1 MAILNGQLNND
12 NMRGYATDDTLSSGL
27 GDDSLFGMAGHDV
40 MDAGSGSDYLYGG
53 DGNDQMQGGAGVD
66 TLYGEHQNDTLDGGL
81 GDDALYGGNGAD
93 TYLFGRGSGR
103 DTIYNSDA
111 DAVGAQV
118 DRVLVGANISPAQLI
133 IYRSNDDL
141 ILRVSDSNDQV
152 LVSGYFYLNGT
163 STNVVE
169 QIQFQN
175 GTIWDYAYVSSHISP
190 TPTGGTVNGTAAN
203 NVMTGGAGVDSL
215 YGNEGNDTL
224 SGLSGH
230 DTLYG
235 GAGIDV
241 INGGLGDDTLGGG
254 DGADTYLFG
263 RDSGRDSIS
272 NTDLDALGVNADKIV
287 FDATV
292 LPSDVRAY
300 RVYQDL
306 MLAINNTDDR
316 ITITGFFN
324 SDATTSAVVESVV
337 FNNGTIWDIATLK
350 ALVQVGT
357 DEIDQLVGYGNTADH
372 FAGRA
377 GNDTLDGQGG
387 DDFLRGGLGNDSML
401 GQQGHDAIN
410 GGVGADYLYGHQGDD
425 ALSGGSGND
434 NLNGQEGNDLLNGG
448 LGNDQLSGGDG
459 ADRYV
464 LARGGSSDTI
474 NNSDADALGVNAD
487 RIVVDL
493 GILPT
498 DVVLR
503 RSGND
508 LLVVINGTDDQLTVS
523 GYFVSD
529 ATTAN
534 AIEYI
539 EFLQNGTLW
548 DIATVKT
555 LVQQGSIGADNLQ
568 GYAMADV
575 INGGLSDDT
584 ITGQNG
590 ADQLRGDQGN
600 DSLSGNQG
608 DDQLSGG
615 VGNDYLYGNEG
626 NDTLDGGVG
635 DDQLQGNDG
644 ADTYLFG
651 IGSGKDT
658 INNTDSDAV
667 GVNADKILLGAG
679 ISTADVSLQR
689 AGDSLQL
696 VLVNH
701 DDVLSVSSFFFNDA
715 TNSYALESIQFA
727 DGTVWDIAEIKNQV
741 LRNTVYNNSIVG
753 FASNDFIL
761 GDDGANDTINGRA
774 GNDQVSGGYGTD
786 SLSGEQGN
794 DVLLGDLHNDSLY
807 GGDGNDVLDGGAG
820 DDFLQGNNGADL
832 YFFDRGMGRDAI
844 NNSDADAL
852 GVNADKIVLGTGAT
866 PVLPTDITVRQSG
879 NDLKIYIN
887 NSSDVLTVSAYFSSN
902 GTTSYTVE
910 TLEFSNGVQWSYATV
925 VANLSAAPTSQNLTG
940 TSGSEALNAGAG
952 DDQLYGLGGNDQLN
966 GNIGNDSLYGDTGN
980 DTLAGGTGD
989 DSLSGGAGADTY
1001 VFARDMGR
1009 DIINNT
1015 DNDGSVDVLN
1025 MGAIDPSEVLARR
1038 SSDDLWLE
1046 LAHSSDRVVISGY
1059 FNSDASTPYVV
1070 DQIVFA
1076 NGTVWTANQ
1085 IKTQVLAATNQ
1096 AETLIGYATA
1106 DTMDGAAGDD
1116 YLYGRAGQDVL
1127 SGGLGNDYV
1136 SGEQDHDT
1144 LSGGLGND
1152 SLTGGDGNDTLS
1164 GDIGDDQ
1171 LSGGNGADTYRF
1183 GLGQGK
1189 DTISNSD
1196 ADAVG
1201 VNLDRVLF
1209 DAGISSSQITV
1220 RRSNSD
1226 LVLSI
1231 NNTDE
1236 SITLS
1241 SYFLN
1246 DATSSYVVEQ
1256 IVFADGTIWDINTI
1270 KAKVLQGT
1278 DEAES
1283 LTGFATADVISGGA
1297 GVDYL
1302 YGAAEADQLDGGT
1315 GNDTLYGGLGN
1326 DSVFGGDGAD
1336 ALNGDDGDDVLSG
1349 GIGQDT
1355 LAGGKGADT
1364 YLFGRLSNQDTIYNN
1379 DSDAIGV
1386 SSDRIVLDAGISS
1399 TDLNL
1404 QRSGDDL
1411 LIAIAGTNA
1420 ELRVSSYFS
1429 QDGNSVFV
1437 VEQIVFADG
1446 TIWGVEDVKS
1456 RINSSFSPIEAD
1468 LLYIN
1473 QHYTLADDELAG
1485 QLIGSAH
1492 LNLTGNNANN
1502 SLMGNDGNNLLD
1514 GGFGNDLMRG
1524 GLGDDTYIHS
1534 QSGDVVEELA
1544 NQGTDKVISKLSYI
1558 LGANIEQ
1565 LELTGNAV
1573 ISGTGNTLDNVITG
1587 NSANNTLNGRDG
1599 NDTLYGGDGLDSLY
1613 GGTGTDTLEGGA
1625 GNDFLDGGTSADI
1638 MRGGLGDDT
1647 YVRSTP
1653 GDVIEELFN
1662 QGIDTV
1668 QTAATYSLGSNL
1680 ENVLLT
1686 GNLAINAT
1694 GNVGVNTLT
1703 GNSAINT
1710 LNGKSGDDYLYGGGD
1725 NDILIGELGNDY
1737 LDGGVGSDTLQGGAG
1752 NDTYVRNNSGDV
1764 ITELANEGTD
1774 TVLTTLSYSL
1784 GAEIEH
1790 ATLTGANV
1798 SNLIGQAKDNQLTG
1812 NQAANTLDG
1821 QGGLDVLT
1829 GGLGNDTYLLK
1840 RGYAADRIVENDAT
1854 VNNLDI
1860 VQFGVDIAA
1869 DQLWLRRVG
1878 NDLHVSV
1885 IGTADQITV
1894 QNWYLGNAYHTEQL
1908 KSGNGKTL
1916 SDANVQNLVNAM
1928 AGMTPPPMGQTNL
1941 TAAQHAQLDGVIA
1954 ANWL

>member
-1 MAILNGQLNND
+1 MATLHGQVNND
-12 NMRGYATDDTLSSGL
+12 TLRGYASDDVLSAGL
-27 GDDSLFGMAGHDV
+27 GDDTLFGVAGHDV
-40 MDAGSGSDYLYGG
+40 MDAGGGSDYLYGG
-53 DGNDQMQGGAGVD
+53 DGNDQLQGGAGVD
-66 TLYGEHQNDTLDGGL
+66 TLYGDNQNDTLDGGL

-93 TYLFGRGSGR
+93 TYVFGRGSGR
-103 DTIYNSDA
+103 DTIYNSDV
-111 DAVGAQV
+111 DAVGVQV

-133 IYRSNDDL
+133 IYRSSDDL
-141 ILRVSDSNDQV
+141 ILRLSDSNDQV
-152 LVSGYFYLNGT
+152 LISGYFYLNGT

-190 TPTGGTVNGTAAN
+190 TPTGGTVNGTATN

-263 RDSGRDSIS
+263 RHGGRDSIS

-292 LPSDVRAY
+292 LPADVRAY
-300 RVYQDL
+300 RLYQDL
-306 MLAINNTDDR
+306 ILAINNTDDR

-337 FNNGTIWDIATLK
+337 FDNGTIWDIATLK

-357 DEIDQLVGYGNTADH
+357 DEMDQLVGYGNTADH

-377 GNDTLDGQGG
+377 GNDSLDGQGG
-387 DDFLRGGLGNDSML
+387 DDFLRGGLGNDSVL
-401 GQQGHDAIN
+401 GQQGHDALN
-410 GGVGADYLYGHQGDD
+410 GGVGVDSLYGHQGDD

-434 NLNGQEGNDLLNGG
+434 NLIGQEGNDLLRGG

-464 LARGGSSDTI
+464 LARGGNSDTI
-474 NNSDADALGVNAD
+474 SNSDADALGVNAD

-529 ATTAN
+529 VTTAN

-548 DIATVKT
+548 DIATIKT

-568 GYAMADV
+568 GYATADV

-584 ITGQNG
+584 MTGQNG

-615 VGNDYLYGNEG
+615 LGNDYLYGNEG
-626 NDTLDGGVG
+626 NDTLDGGLG

-658 INNTDSDAV
+658 INNTDSDAM

-689 AGDSLQL
+689 TSDNLQL

-701 DDVLSVSSFFFNDA
+701 DDVLTVSSFFFNDA
-715 TNSYALESIQFA
+715 TSNYAVESIQFA

-761 GDDGANDTINGRA
+761 GDDGASDTINGRA
-774 GNDQVSGGYGTD
+774 GNDQISGGYGTD

-910 TLEFSNGVQWSYATV
+910 TLEFSNGVQWNYATV
-925 VANLSAAPTSQNLTG
+925 LANLSATPTSQNLTG
-940 TSGSEALNAGAG
+940 TVGSETLNAGAG

-1009 DIINNT
+1009 DTINNT

-1025 MGAIDPSEVLARR
+1025 MGAIDPTEVLARR

-1046 LAHSSDRVVISGY
+1046 VAHSSDRVVISGY
-1059 FNSDASTPYVV
+1059 FSSDASTPYVV

-1136 SGEQDHDT
+1136 YGEQDHDT

-1152 SLTGGDGNDTLS
+1152 SLTGGEGNDTLS
-1164 GDIGDDQ
+1164 GGIGDDQ
-1171 LSGGNGADTYRF
+1171 LSGNNGADTYRF

-1196 ADAVG
+1196 ADAIG

-1364 YLFGRLSNQDTIYNN
+1364 YLFGRLSYQDTIYNN
-1379 DSDAIGV
+1379 DADAIGV

-1411 LIAIAGTNA
+1411 LIAIAGTSA

-1437 VEQIVFADG
+1437 VEQMVFADG

-1456 RINSSFSPIEAD
+1456 RINSTFSPVESD

-1473 QHYTLADDELAG
+1473 QHYTLEADELSG
-1485 QLIGSAH
+1485 QLVGSAH
-1492 LNLTGNNANN
+1492 LNLTGNDANN
-1502 SLMGNDGNNLLD
+1502 TLVGNAGNNVLD
-1514 GGFGNDLMRG
+1514 GGLGNDLMRG
-1524 GLGDDTYIHS
+1524 GLGDDIYIRS
-1534 QSGDVVEELA
+1534 QSSDVIEERI
-1544 NQGTDKVISKLSYI
+1544 NEGTDTVRSKLSYT
-1558 LGANIEQ
+1558 LGAHLEH
-1565 LELTGNAV
+1565 LELTGGLSV
-1573 ISGTGNTLDNVITG
+1573 SGTGNELQNYITG
-1587 NSANNTLNGRDG
+1587 NVADNTLNGRDG
-1599 NDTLYGGDGLDSLY
+1599 NDVLSGAEGHDRLYGSL
-1613 GGTGTDTLEGGA
+1613 GTDILDGGA
-1625 GNDFLDGGTSADI
+1625 GDDLLDGGTSADT
-1638 MRGGLGDDT
+1638 MRGGLGNDT
-1647 YVRSTP
+1647 YVRSTA
-1653 GDVIEELFN
+1653 GDFIEELAN
-1662 QGIDTV
+1662 QGVDTV
-1668 QTAATYSLGSNL
+1668 QTEANYTLGNHL
-1680 ENVLLT
+1680 ENITLI
-1686 GNLAINAT
+1686 GSAAINAT
-1694 GNVGVNTLT
+1694 GNAVANLII
-1703 GNSAINT
+1703 GNSAVNA
-1710 LNGKSGDDYLYGGGD
+1710 LNGKSGNDHLYGGGS
-1725 NDILIGELGNDY
+1725 NDVLIGDVGDDY
-1737 LDGGVGSDTLQGGAG
+1737 LDGGVGTDTLQGGVG
-1752 NDTYVRNNSGDV
+1752 NDTYVRNTSGDV
-1764 ITELANEGTD
+1764 ITEFANEGTD

-1798 SNLIGQAKDNQLTG
+1798 GNLIGQAKDNQLTG

-1854 VNNLDI
+1854 LNNLDI

-1941 TAAQHAQLDGVIA
+1941 TAAEHAQLDGVIA